1 MANHLKHCAQVSYK
15 SLKTWWRQCNWDNLW
30 KDGRIDT
37 GMVCWTD
44 RLTDATQLQKLKPAG
59 WNEQQIREYV
69 PLHWQNSHFNT
80 TWHLKYLSSKWYLV
94 LYEICDVT
102 QTQLTWTVFA
112 FLDNLKCRKT
122 LIVFKL
128 WDLKG
133 CDPYV
138 YSI

>member
-59 WNEQQIREYV
+59 WYELKIREYV

-80 TWHLKYLSSKWYLV
+80 TWHLKRILKKYLHQSGTLSYMKSVMSHRPNL
-94 LYEICDVT
+94 LE
-102 QTQLTWTVFA
+102 QSLH
-112 FLDNLKCRKT
+112 FLIILSVVRPWLSLNYGT
-122 LIVFKL
+122 
-128 WDLKG
+128 
-133 CDPYV
+133 
-138 YSI
+138 